1 MAQSSAK
8 LKRACS
14 TSEEDPRP
22 PGRQHDA
29 KFAEFGRG
37 EFAIRA
43 DILSKALSERDYL
56 LESRFSGADILM
68 GHSCFMATHMGLIGD
83 LPVLETYFER
93 LQQRPA
99 HQRVYG
105 N

>member
-68 GHSCFMATHMGLIGD
+68 GHSCFMATHMGLLGD
-83 LPVLETYFER
+83 HPILEAYYGR
-93 LQQRPA
+93 RQRRPGY
-99 HQRVYG
+99 QRAFG
-105 N
+105 S